1 MGEGGG
7 WVLLCDRAVE
17 SNWFDAIAFN
27 FRSRKALNM
36 MTDGAAPRRQQC
48 RQIASLSA
56 QKLWAATRSPWR
68 PVQLIHK
75 RELRPTGRM
84 QTFFEGKK
92 KNSISDKVNWFLAWI
107 YLVRWGQQ
115 AGPELMGTASLSAL
129 RWPTG
134 ETMGPLCGSHL
145 IYRACWQSDSV
156 YLHSRGQVQHKAPC
170 VLGCT
175 EEWQADRWP

>member
-1 MGEGGG
+1 MGWGGG
-7 WVLLCDRAVE
+7 VLLCDRAVK
-17 SNWFDAIAFN
+17 SNWFDAISFN

-36 MTDGAAPRRQQC
+36 KTDGAAHRRQQC

-84 QTFFEGKK
+84 QAFFKGKK
-92 KNSISDKVNWFLAWI
+92 TPSLIMFIDSLYASTWWGGGSRLALNSWA
-107 YLVRWGQQ
+107 Q
-115 AGPELMGTASLSAL
+115 PLSAL

-175 EEWQADRWP
+175 EEWQADRWS

>member
-1 MGEGGG
+1 MPSLLILGLVRHLTWWQTELHLGGSSADRLHLSVHKSFGPPLAHPDGQSNSFIKESCGQREG
-7 WVLLCDRAVE
+7 
-17 SNWFDAIAFN
+17 
-27 FRSRKALNM
+27 
-36 MTDGAAPRRQQC
+36 C
-48 RQIASLSA
+48 RHSL
-56 QKLWAATRSPWR
+56 K
-68 PVQLIHK
+68 
-75 RELRPTGRM
+75 E
-84 QTFFEGKK
+84 KK